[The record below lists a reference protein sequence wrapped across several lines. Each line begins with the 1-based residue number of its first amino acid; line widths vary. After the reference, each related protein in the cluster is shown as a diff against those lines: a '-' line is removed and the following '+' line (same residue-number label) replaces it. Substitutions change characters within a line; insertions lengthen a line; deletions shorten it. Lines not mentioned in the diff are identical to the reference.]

1 MKKKEELLEQHHISI
16 RKQLGKTFDRERD
29 TKKRLKEET
38 EFDKTNKASA
48 NLAYLGVLAK
58 KTQLEKHLE

>member
-1 MKKKEELLEQHHISI
+1 MSI

-29 TKKRLKEET
+29 TKKRLKEES

-58 KTQLEKHLE
+58 KT